1 MNLITRG
8 EYNNINEAVIG
19 LRRLA
24 SKEDLET
31 VNDQEFNE
39 MIKFLLLLNNQ
50 TGARLCESHYTIIKE
65 LMIKSD
71 LVNESRFE
79 SMDSIVAINENYINE
94 DWDDDV
100 STGIKTA
107 AVTTGAAAVSLA
119 AYISFL
125 FKKKKIRKA
134 WEAVKDKELEAVA
147 VDKDLADTIKSYE
160 PELSKEEVTDKISD
174 IEKKKDEEKT
184 ALKDFDVNKKE
195 EVEKTED
202 KLKKTND
209 AIRGLDS
216 SEAPKEG
223 EEETVEPVKGPTG
236 GTESGGTGGT
246 ESGGT
251 ESGGTATNKNSN
263 ESTVIEADGDAKEDE
278 ATGQI
283 PDKKKEIKDIKDNS
297 NIEADIEKIK
307 KESQKIEDKNK
318 KLKDDG
324 GKNVEKQLKKNSDL
338 KKKNS
343 EKIKEL
349 EEEGTPE
356 LKKAKD
362 DLKVLNT
369 DLEKEKKN
377 RDSQKE
383 TLKSAR
389 DEEAIKKEK
398 EDLKAN
404 IKSAETE
411 IKDIKE
417 KGKPRGTDVEK
428 KQAIDDAT
436 KQKEQ
441 IALEVEAAKK
451 EADRISGTS
460 GGGES
465 AKGVGGK
472 IFGFSSGYVQQL
484 KGEHAIEVLQAKKDA
499 LTTNDTI
506 SDKDKAA
513 QEKGLDAQIEKSK
526 ESIKSGEKTL
536 KSATDGV
543 DASDDEIKQA
553 EDSVDNKQKEQEAEK
568 TEKESKDKANKKEA
582 IDDEI
587 ERINKK
593 IDGAKKALDGDN
605 IPAGKRDMV
614 QSNIDAF
621 NDKKEE
627 LRKMKDKLGE
637 STYYK
642 FNLALLE
649 RDIDTLLNEY
659 NIILETRKELLEE
672 EPSDTSDT
680 KDDESGN
687 DKSDK
692 SNSLEGKKVVLVD
705 MRIKDLGALEGASG
719 EIIKAFKENER
730 EPEGDL
736 PRRTGDPELFKI
748 KLDKPKDPMY
758 PEINLTK
765 KHFKLKEDKP
775 ESKEK
780 KTNESINESFRQ
792 RFYNAYN
799 DSNKEI

>member
-1 MNLITRG
+1 
-8 EYNNINEAVIG
+8 
-19 LRRLA
+19 
-24 SKEDLET
+24 
-31 VNDQEFNE
+31 
-39 MIKFLLLLNNQ
+39 
-50 TGARLCESHYTIIKE
+50 
-65 LMIKSD
+65 
-71 LVNESRFE
+71 
-79 SMDSIVAINENYINE
+79 MDNIVAINENYINE

-100 STGIKTA
+100 SKGITTA

-134 WEAVKDKELEAVA
+134 WEKVRDKELEAVN

-160 PELSKEEVTDKISD
+160 PELSKEEVADKVSE
-174 IEKKKDEEKT
+174 IEKKKEEEKT
-184 ALKDFDVNKKE
+184 ALKDFDANKKE

-202 KLKKTND
+202 KLKKTED
-209 AIRGLDS
+209 VIRDLDS
-216 SEAPKEG
+216 SEASSEKGDETKPKVKSKSKTEVQEAEDTTTVDKTKG
-223 EEETVEPVKGPTG
+223 NTDEE
-236 GTESGGTGGT
+236 
-246 ESGGT
+246 
-251 ESGGTATNKNSN
+251 
-263 ESTVIEADGDAKEDE
+263 E
-278 ATGQI
+278 ATGKI

-297 NIEADIEKIK
+297 DIEGELEKLR
-307 KESQKIEDKNK
+307 KETAKIEDENK
-318 KLKDDG
+318 
-324 GKNVEKQLKKNSDL
+324 
-338 KKKNS
+338 
-343 EKIKEL
+343 KIKEKGGKDATKKL
-349 EEEGTPE
+349 EAKSKEKKKISDKIKEVEEEGTPE

-362 DLKVLNT
+362 ELKVLNK
-369 DLEKEKKN
+369 DLEKEKSN
-377 RDSQKE
+377 RDNQKE
-383 TLKSAR
+383 TIKSAR

-398 EDLKAN
+398 EDLKSN
-404 IKSAETE
+404 IESAETE

-417 KGKPRGTDVEK
+417 KGKPRGTDKEK

-460 GGGES
+460 GGGEK

-472 IFGFSSGYVQQL
+472 IFGFSSGYVQQI

-513 QEKGLDAQIEKSK
+513 QEKAIDAQIAKSK
-526 ESIKSGEKTL
+526 ESIKNGEEAL
-536 KSATDGV
+536 KNATDGV
-543 DASDDEIKQA
+543 DASDEEIKTA
-553 EDSVDNKQKEQEAEK
+553 EQGVKDKESEQEAEK
-568 TEKESKDKANKKEA
+568 TKKDAKDKANKKEA

-587 ERINKK
+587 ERLNKK
-593 IDGAKKALDGDN
+593 IEGAKKALDGGN
-605 IPAGKRDMV
+605 IPKGKEEMV
-614 QSNIDAF
+614 KANIDAF
-621 NDKKEE
+621 NDKKAE

-649 RDIDTLLNEY
+649 RDIDALLNEY
-659 NIILETRKELLEE
+659 NIIVETRKELLEE
-672 EPSDTSDT
+672 EPSDP
-680 KDDESGN
+680 KDDESGS

-705 MRIKDLGALEGASG
+705 MRIKDLGALEGATG
-719 EIIKAFKENER
+719 EIIKVFKENER

-736 PRRTGDPELFKI
+736 PRRTGDPEIFKI

-765 KHFKLKEDKP
+765 KNFKLKEDKP
-775 ESKEK
+775 ESKEEG
-780 KTNESINESFRQ
+780 TNENINESFRQ

-799 DSNKEI
+799 DTNKKI